1 MYKKRV
7 KGYEAIGY
15 SMQSGHENP
24 RQQSN
29 EYEYL
34 HVDEVWKRIRREQ
47 ANIKIVMPTMSEN
60 NEDLFETIKSGGGHD
75 SGGEDSTLNVFE
87 FSRDKRCNQSV
98 TV

>member
-1 MYKKRV
+1 
-7 KGYEAIGY
+7 
-15 SMQSGHENP
+15 
-24 RQQSN
+24 
-29 EYEYL
+29 
-34 HVDEVWKRIRREQ
+34 
-47 ANIKIVMPTMSEN
+47 MPTMSEN